1 MQNQPAIQ
9 FIDGPVGALEVAT
22 LGVEP
27 CLNSPRGVLLLHPHP
42 LHGGSMANKIITT
55 LARLGRDCGVPTF
68 ALNFRGV
75 GASEGIFDQGIGE
88 VDDAL
93 ALARFGWQLGIR
105 EWMLAGF
112 SFGAAMAG
120 RLVPRLEA
128 GDLGR
133 VVDLLQV
140 APAVENFPI
149 PLEPLQGVPKAVLF
163 NTDDDVV
170 SPEAMQSYV
179 DACAPEWTSIHA
191 TGGHFYHGQLVRLKQ
206 EVFGYWQSRGLVPDA
221 RN

>member
-1 MQNQPAIQ
+1 MQIQPTIQ
-9 FIDGPVGALEVAT
+9 VIEGPAGALEVAT
-22 LGVEP
+22 LGVESCP
-27 CLNSPRGVLLLHPHP
+27 SVTRGLLLLHPHP

-55 LARLGRDCGVPTF
+55 LARLGRDSQIPTF

-75 GASEGIFDQGIGE
+75 GGSEGIFDHGFGE

-93 ALARFGWQLGIR
+93 AVARFGWQMGVR

-120 RLVPRLEA
+120 RLVPRLHAES
-128 GDLGR
+128 LGR

-149 PLEPLQGVPKAVLF
+149 PLEPLADIPKAILF

-170 SPEAMQSYV
+170 SPAAMQAYV
-179 DACAPEWTSIHA
+179 EASAPQWTSIHA
-191 TGGHFYHGQLVRLKQ
+191 SGGHFYHGELFRLKQ
-206 EVFGYWQSRGLVPDA
+206 EVFGYWQSRGFVADA
-221 RN
+221 RD